1 MSKRKKSPN
10 KAGSSIRPYTRISS
24 ALNLRLPAGIAII
37 ILLALIAYFPSIN
50 GGFIMDD
57 DGLLTNNNII
67 RTSSGLYRFWCTTE
81 AIDYWPATNSTFWME
96 WRLWGM
102 NAAGYHFTNLI
113 LHIVEALFIW
123 VILRKLAIPGAFWPP
138 LSSPCIR

>member
-67 RTSSGLYRFWCTTE
+67 RTPSGLY
-81 AIDYWPATNSTFWME
+81 
-96 WRLWGM
+96 
-102 NAAGYHFTNLI
+102 
-113 LHIVEALFIW
+113 
-123 VILRKLAIPGAFWPP
+123 
-138 LSSPCIR
+138 